1 MPFCTSHSSG
11 IGSSDT
17 NLHVLADGANWL
29 AGSRFA
35 AGTSRSEIENWIEG
49 LGLPKTNSK
58 EKNSGE
64 FKQDLNLGKNEE
76 VSR

>member
-1 MPFCTSHSSG
+1 MRAAALF
-11 IGSSDT
+11 
-17 NLHVLADGANWL
+17 
-29 AGSRFA
+29 
-35 AGTSRSEIENWIEG
+35 AGTSRSEIENWMEG